1 MGAFMIFDIGF
12 ETTKDREKFEEK
24 YKIKKKDIL
33 VGEKSSCGGFSAW
46 TFLRNPFLDVVY
58 FMGFMG
64 YADPNLIL
72 KECLTGRTWEYDK
85 KGGKEYWTK
94 IKKQDIIKI
103 KFLAWIP
110 INDKNSTWE
119 KIRGRW

>member
-1 MGAFMIFDIGF
+1 MIFDIGF

-33 VGEKSSCGGFSAW
+33 VDENVKCGIFAW
-46 TFLRNPFLDVVY
+46 VMLRNPELEPIYYIGD
-58 FMGFMG
+58 MG
-64 YADPNLIL
+64 YGEPKEIL
-72 KECLTGRTWEYDK
+72 KECL
-85 KGGKEYWTK
+85 KEK
-94 IKKQDIIKI
+94 IKI